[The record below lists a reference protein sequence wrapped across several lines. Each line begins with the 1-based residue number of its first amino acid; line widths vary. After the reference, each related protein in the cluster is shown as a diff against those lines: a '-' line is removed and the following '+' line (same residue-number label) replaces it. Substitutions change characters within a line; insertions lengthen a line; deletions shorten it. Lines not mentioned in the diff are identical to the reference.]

1 MNKYRILTAALSS
14 KATVD
19 DFTFCRSSDLL
30 LFTCLPTLII
40 YTGSGVSGISKP
52 IPYRGRWSSQ
62 QRDCSGLAPD
72 SLFIRFLASV
82 GGTRNK
88 TWQR

>member
-30 LFTCLPTLII
+30 LFILPSHLII
-40 YTGSGVSGISKP
+40 YTGSGVSG
-52 IPYRGRWSSQ
+52 
-62 QRDCSGLAPD
+62 
-72 SLFIRFLASV
+72 
-82 GGTRNK
+82 
-88 TWQR
+88 

>member
-30 LFTCLPTLII
+30 LFTCLPTLINI
-40 YTGSGVSGISKP
+40 YRQWREWINKP
-52 IPYRGRWSSQ
+52 IP
-62 QRDCSGLAPD
+62 L
-72 SLFIRFLASV
+72 
-82 GGTRNK
+82 
-88 TWQR
+88 

>member
-30 LFTCLPTLII
+30 LFTCLPTLLYIQA
-40 YTGSGVSGISKP
+40 VACVDK
-52 IPYRGRWSSQ
+52 
-62 QRDCSGLAPD
+62 
-72 SLFIRFLASV
+72 
-82 GGTRNK
+82 
-88 TWQR
+88 

>member
-30 LFTCLPTLII
+30 HFRTSFPFLTETVAMYQDVEWSFTAARTVRD
-40 YTGSGVSGISKP
+40 SHP
-52 IPYRGRWSSQ
+52 IPFSSASSHQSEVRGTKH
-62 QRDCSGLAPD
+62 GKD
-72 SLFIRFLASV
+72 SLF
-82 GGTRNK
+82 G
-88 TWQR
+88 

>member
-1 MNKYRILTAALSS
+1 MNKYRILPAALSS

-40 YTGSGVSGISKP
+40 YTGSGVSG
-52 IPYRGRWSSQ
+52 
-62 QRDCSGLAPD
+62 
-72 SLFIRFLASV
+72 
-82 GGTRNK
+82 
-88 TWQR
+88 

>member
-40 YTGSGVSGISKP
+40 YTGSGGTVQDLHL
-52 IPYRGRWSSQ
+52 IPFSSASSHQSEVRGTKH
-62 QRDCSGLAPD
+62 GKD
-72 SLFIRFLASV
+72 SLF
-82 GGTRNK
+82 G
-88 TWQR
+88 

>member
-30 LFTCLPTLII
+30 LFTYYI
-40 YTGSGVSGISKP
+40 YRQWREWISKP
-52 IPYRGRWSSQ
+52 IP
-62 QRDCSGLAPD
+62 L
-72 SLFIRFLASV
+72 
-82 GGTRNK
+82 
-88 TWQR
+88 

>member
-30 LFTCLPTLII
+30 LFTCLPTLLYIQACLL
-40 YTGSGVSGISKP
+40 YTS
-52 IPYRGRWSSQ
+52 
-62 QRDCSGLAPD
+62 DAAD
-72 SLFIRFLASV
+72 E
-82 GGTRNK
+82 
-88 TWQR
+88 

>member
-30 LFTCLPTLII
+30 LFTCLPTLLYIPKI
-40 YTGSGVSGISKP
+40 RNYHP
-52 IPYRGRWSSQ
+52 IH
-62 QRDCSGLAPD
+62 D
-72 SLFIRFLASV
+72 
-82 GGTRNK
+82 
-88 TWQR
+88 

>member
-30 LFTCLPTLII
+30 HFRTSFPFLPETVGNELMSKAFLELTAAGLSRI
-40 YTGSGVSGISKP
+40 YT
-52 IPYRGRWSSQ
+52 
-62 QRDCSGLAPD
+62 
-72 SLFIRFLASV
+72 
-82 GGTRNK
+82 
-88 TWQR
+88 

>member
-30 LFTCLPTLII
+30 
-40 YTGSGVSGISKP
+40 
-52 IPYRGRWSSQ
+52 
-62 QRDCSGLAPD
+62 
-72 SLFIRFLASV
+72 RFVMPSHFLKQKKAV
-82 GGTRNK
+82 A
-88 TWQR
+88 

>member
-30 LFTCLPTLII
+30 LFTCLPTLL
-40 YTGSGVSGISKP
+40 YTL
-52 IPYRGRWSSQ
+52 IPQ
-62 QRDCSGLAPD
+62 HFDLT
-72 SLFIRFLASV
+72 LFISS
-82 GGTRNK
+82 
-88 TWQR
+88 

>member
-30 LFTCLPTLII
+30 HFRTSFPFLPETVAM
-40 YTGSGVSGISKP
+40 S
-52 IPYRGRWSSQ
+52 
-62 QRDCSGLAPD
+62 
-72 SLFIRFLASV
+72 
-82 GGTRNK
+82 
-88 TWQR
+88 

>member
-40 YTGSGVSGISKP
+40 YTGSGGSG
-52 IPYRGRWSSQ
+52 
-62 QRDCSGLAPD
+62 
-72 SLFIRFLASV
+72 
-82 GGTRNK
+82 
-88 TWQR
+88 

>member
-19 DFTFCRSSDLL
+19 D
-30 LFTCLPTLII
+30 
-40 YTGSGVSGISKP
+40 
-52 IPYRGRWSSQ
+52 
-62 QRDCSGLAPD
+62 
-72 SLFIRFLASV
+72 LASV

>member
-30 LFTCLPTLII
+30 LFTCPVSYTHLTLPTI
-40 YTGSGVSGISKP
+40 
-52 IPYRGRWSSQ
+52 
-62 QRDCSGLAPD
+62 A
-72 SLFIRFLASV
+72 
-82 GGTRNK
+82 
-88 TWQR
+88 

>member
-30 LFTCLPTLII
+30 LFTCLPTLLYIEVDGA
-40 YTGSGVSGISKP
+40 YSSGTVQDLHL
-52 IPYRGRWSSQ
+52 IPFSSASSHQSEVRGTKH
-62 QRDCSGLAPD
+62 GKD
-72 SLFIRFLASV
+72 SLF
-82 GGTRNK
+82 G
-88 TWQR
+88 

>member
-62 QRDCSGLAPD
+62 QRDCSGLALIPF
-72 SLFIRFLASV
+72 SSASSHQSEV
-82 GGTRNK
+82 RGTKR
-88 TWQR
+88 